1 MTRDVLQGKITG
13 LQRATASADGQL
25 ILKEIKEMKEFIL
38 TSGYMAKGEEA
49 VRVLGVQQGLDIAMH
64 LIDILVAQNNLG
76 NKGLVK
82 P

>member
-1 MTRDVLQGKITG
+1 MTRDVIQGKITG
-13 LQRATASADGQL
+13 LQRAKMSPDVQL
-25 ILKEIKEMKEFIL
+25 WLKEIKELKDFVL

-49 VRVLGVQQGLDIAMH
+49 IRVLGVQQGLDIAMH
-64 LIDILVAQNNLG
+64 IDDVLVAQNNLG